1 MFKTIFFLFFEFSLS
16 EKLKICAEEKYFV
29 EKSGLV
35 EISCKVPG
43 EISKYGIAKLFFRD
57 STQNPQKHD
66 LEFEVTDEILQVLFH
81 ICCSNHHVLGF
92 PFCNL
97 TLRVII
103 SFSRP

>member
-1 MFKTIFFLFFEFSLS
+1 MFKIIYFLFFEFSLS

-35 EISCKVPG
+35 EITCKVPG

-66 LEFEVTDEILQVLFH
+66 IEFEVTDEILQVV
-81 ICCSNHHVLGF
+81 S
-92 PFCNL
+92 
-97 TLRVII
+97 
-103 SFSRP
+103 